1 MLAPI
6 SLREFL
12 TALTERFVSMQFVKH
27 GRFIHIRILSTV
39 VIAFLVASFA
49 CSIALAA
56 EPKRVMLLH
65 SFGREFKPWSEYA
78 REIRTQLVQQ
88 SPWALDITEH
98 SLVSARSSN
107 QDPEVPFVQYLG
119 ALFSEHPLDLIVSI
133 GAPAAAFVQRHRHEL
148 FTNTPMVFT
157 AVDQRRVQ
165 PSLLSDNDSVVA
177 VRIDYL
183 AALENVLRVLPDTK
197 NVTVVVGASPIE
209 KFWKDEIAKEAEPLT
224 NRVTL
229 SWTDHLSFEELL
241 KHAAGL
247 PSQSAIFWELMIVD
261 AAGVVHD
268 GNTALARLHK
278 VANAPI
284 FSYDESF
291 FGGEIVGG
299 PLLLVDDTSRQTAAV
314 AIRILGG
321 EKAGAIKTP
330 PVQFAMPRFD
340 WREMQRWRISES
352 RLPPGSEI
360 YFRSPTLWEAY
371 RAYILVIIA
380 AFVIQSALIAWLIYE
395 HRRRQLAEAGSLEL
409 THELARMNR
418 FATAGE
424 LSASIAHEL
433 RQPLTAVAASG
444 AAGLNWL
451 KRLKEESPDVD
462 QVRSALQNVVSAGH
476 RADDVIKSIRAMFK
490 NEPPKRTKV
499 NVNDLIQQVTLI
511 TAGSIKSNSIVLD
524 VNLTDHPPPL
534 VMGDPIQ
541 LQQVILNL
549 VMNAVEAMSHSGHWA
564 RMVLLTT
571 QVRNDGTILMRVV
584 DSGPSVDPKVAEKMF
599 EPFFTT
605 KPGGM
610 GMGLAICKTIIEAH
624 GGSLTA
630 FPNTPQGMEFQIV
643 LPRYRHE

>member
-1 MLAPI
+1 MYVL
-6 SLREFL
+6 
-12 TALTERFVSMQFVKH
+12 
-27 GRFIHIRILSTV
+27 IHIRILSTI
-39 VIAFLVASFA
+39 VIAFLGVSFA
-49 CSIALAA
+49 CSVALAD

-78 REIRTQLVQQ
+78 SKIRTELVQQ

-98 SLVSARSSN
+98 SLITARSGN
-107 QDPEVPFVQYLG
+107 QNPEVPFVQYLG
-119 ALFSEHPLDLIVSI
+119 ALFAEHPLDLIVSI

-148 FTNTPMVFT
+148 FANTPMVFT

-165 PSLLSDNDSVVA
+165 FSRLSENDSVVA
-177 VRIDYL
+177 VRIDYF

-241 KHAAGL
+241 KHAAAL
-247 PSQSAIFWELMIVD
+247 PPQSAIFWELMLVD
-261 AAGVVHD
+261 AAGVVHEGD
-268 GNTALARLHK
+268 TALARLHK

-291 FGGEIVGG
+291 FGSDIVGG
-299 PLLLVDDTSRQTAAV
+299 PLLLVADTSRQTAAV
-314 AIRILGG
+314 AVRILGG
-321 EKAGAIKTP
+321 EKAGDVKTS

-340 WREMQRWRISES
+340 WREMQRWHISES
-352 RLPPGSEI
+352 RLLPGSEI
-360 YFRSPTLWEAY
+360 YFRNPTIWETY
-371 RAYILVIIA
+371 REYILAIIA
-380 AFVIQSALIAWLIYE
+380 ALLIQFALIIWLIHE
-395 HRRRQLAEAGSLEL
+395 RWRRQVAEAGSLEL

-418 FATAGE
+418 LATAGE

-433 RQPLTAVAASG
+433 RQPLSAITALGS
-444 AAGLNWL
+444 AGLNFL
-451 KRLKEESPDVD
+451 KRLKEQSPDVD
-462 QVRSALQNVVSAGH
+462 EVRNALQEVISEGH
-476 RADDVIKSIRAMFK
+476 RADDVINSMRAMFK
-490 NEPPKRTKV
+490 NEPPKRIKV
-499 NVNDLIQQVTLI
+499 NFNDLIQQVTVI
-511 TAGSIKSNSIVLD
+511 TAGSIKSNNIVLNVD
-524 VNLTDHPPPL
+524 LTDHPPPL

-549 VMNAVEAMSHSGHWA
+549 VMNAVEAISHSRHWA
-564 RMVLLTT
+564 RTLLLRT
-571 QVRNDGTILMRVV
+571 QVRSDGTVLTRVV

-599 EPFFTT
+599 DPFFTT

-610 GMGLAICKTIIEAH
+610 GMGLAICKTIIGAH

-643 LPRYRHE
+643 LPRVEQES